1 MSVRLRLRR
10 TGARKKACFRV
21 VAADQRSPRDGR
33 FIEVIGVYDPRKDQE
48 KLNLERVDYW
58 LSQGAEPSE
67 TVAAIIQ
74 RVREGLPAPPRR
86 QKKRY
91 RDGQAAEE
99 AETPAAEPAAEKTA
113 NAAESEPAAVEA
125 APDEAAEPEVAASEP
140 AKVAEPA
147 AEAVA
152 VEAEVAASASSEPA
166 PEETMDAAAAEPA
179 GAEAAEAADS
189 DKERPAG
196 A

>member
-1 MSVRLRLRR
+1 
-10 TGARKKACFRV
+10 V
-21 VAADQRSPRDGR
+21 VAADQRSPRNGR

-58 LSQGAEPSE
+58 LSQGAVPSE
-67 TVAAIIQ
+67 TVAAIIH

-99 AETPAAEPAAEKTA
+99 AETPAA
-113 NAAESEPAAVEA
+113 VEA
-125 APDEAAEPEVAASEP
+125 APDEAAEPEVAESEP
-140 AKVAEPA
+140 AEVAEPA

-152 VEAEVAASASSEPA
+152 VEAEVAASASTEPTPEETVDAAAAEAVAAEAEVVASASAEPA
-166 PEETMDAAAAEPA
+166 PEETMDAAATEPA

-189 DKERPAG
+189 DEERPAG